1 MNESR
6 VGEQLENLQSWWEV
20 YGKRVL
26 TVAVTAL
33 ALGLGWN
40 QWGSWQERQERKAS
54 DLYQLLWNVVLNNE
68 DSEALPL
75 DEAGE
80 TVIQLAASL
89 RTNHASSI
97 YAQYGSLL
105 EAKQAVQEGD
115 LQRAEDALQWIL
127 AHEPDDVIGPITYYR
142 LARLAWAR
150 GDRQSA
156 QRYVLTPEAGYFLP
170 VFQELRGDMLWDF
183 DIPEQAQQAYR
194 LAAQNYGDN
203 PPENLR
209 IKMQQIDSI
218 VAAASEKTVDAAD
231 TQPSAAAGEQAA
243 DAADTQPSAA
253 AGEQAADAADTQPS
267 AAAGEQA
274 ADAADTQPSAAAGE
288 QAAGA
293 ADAQPSAAAGE
304 EAGQ

>member
-6 VGEQLENLQSWWEV
+6 VGEQLENLESWWEV

-26 TVAVTAL
+26 TVAVTVL

-54 DLYQLLWNVVLNNE
+54 DLYQLLWNALQNDE

-75 DEAGE
+75 GGEARE
-80 TVIQLAASL
+80 TVIQLATSL
-89 RTNHASSI
+89 RTNHSSSI

-127 AHEPDDVIGPITYYR
+127 AHEPDEVIGPITYYR

-156 QRYVLTPEAGYFLP
+156 QRYILTPEAGYFLP
-170 VFQELRGDMLWDF
+170 VFQELRGDMLWEF
-183 DIPEQAQQAYR
+183 DIPEQAQRAYD
-194 LAAQNYGDN
+194 LAARNYGDN
-203 PPENLR
+203 PPDNLR
-209 IKMQQIDSI
+209 FKMQQVEST
-218 VAAASEKTVDAAD
+218 VAG
-231 TQPSAAAGEQAA
+231 AGEKAA
-243 DAADTQPSAA
+243 DAAA
-253 AGEQAADAADTQPS
+253 
-267 AAAGEQA
+267 
-274 ADAADTQPSAAAGE
+274 
-288 QAAGA
+288 
-293 ADAQPSAAAGE
+293 AQPSAAAGE